1 MPHVETSTEPPIT
14 HQQVKDPQQVEEAV
28 ARAPEA
34 TFVLEPLDVSGDKP
48 PIIDQNHLTDH
59 LKEFATFEFDA
70 NAN

>member
-1 MPHVETSTEPPIT
+1 MPHVETSTEPPIN
-14 HQQVKDPQQVEEAV
+14 HQQVKDPQQVEEV

-34 TFVLEPLDVSGDKP
+34 TFVLEPLDVSGDKQ